1 MKNRMRVIFMLLF
14 ASFFI
19 QAQISN
25 KKQDSEL
32 KQINNMVTEAKS
44 VADQVFL
51 DDLIVSGSACIGQ
64 DCVNGESFGFD
75 TIRLKEN
82 NLRIKAL
89 DTSSSASFP
98 TNDWQITFNDSAN
111 GGKNK
116 FSIDDVDGGRTPFT
130 IEAGAPSHSLYVDNA
145 GRIGFGTTT
154 PVVEIH
160 SVNGD
165 SPTLRLEQSISS
177 GFGAQTWDLAGN
189 ESNFFIRDAT
199 NGSNLPFRIRP
210 KSPSSSI
217 DIFPTGVG
225 IRTSTPDGLLD
236 VAHAANANNHA
247 FLISPTS
254 NVGVNIDN
262 GFLPTGL
269 FDVQTTGGVSR
280 FTVKEN
286 GKVGLGITNP
296 GTALHIADSIP
307 IITLEKTGTGANKW
321 RFGALENHLF
331 IADETGGKTP
341 FLIEPTALDSA
352 FIITSDGLNIKNLDV
367 RSKAHFRSDVYVKGS
382 IFPSASFGPS
392 DERLKTNFEVLNN
405 ATNIL
410 KSLYPK
416 SFYFRSEFVK
426 ELGLPSEKQYGLIA
440 QDVEKLLPELVKEFE
455 TSSGKKYKS
464 VNYTEL
470 IPFLIQGFK
479 EQQLKIVQL
488 EGQISHYASLESRL
502 EKLEKYS
509 NKTSNAKR

>member
-1 MKNRMRVIFMLLF
+1 MRILQTRTRVILTLIF
-14 ASFFI
+14 ASFFM

-51 DDLIVSGSACIGQ
+51 DDLIVTGSACIGQ

-82 NLRIKAL
+82 NLRIKAQ
-89 DTSSSASFP
+89 DTSNSASFP

-130 IEAGAPSHSLYVDNA
+130 IEAGAPNNSLYVEDG
-145 GRIGFGTTT
+145 GRVGFGTST
-154 PVVEIH
+154 PVVGIH
-160 SVNGD
+160 SVNGNT
-165 SPTLRLEQSISS
+165 PTLRLEQDVSN
-177 GFGAQTWDLAGN
+177 GFGAQTWDIAGN

-199 NGSNLPFRIRP
+199 NGSKLPFRI
-210 KSPSSSI
+210 
-217 DIFPTGVG
+217 FP
-225 IRTSTPDGLLD
+225 
-236 VAHAANANNHA
+236 NAPNNA
-247 FLISPTS
+247 LTIE
-254 NVGVNIDN
+254 G
-262 GFLPTGL
+262 
-269 FDVQTTGGVSR
+269 TTGDI
-280 FTVKEN
+280 
-286 GKVGLGITNP
+286 GLGTNSP
-296 GTALHIADSIP
+296 NTTLHIADAIP
-307 IITLEKTGTGANKW
+307 IVTLEKTGTGANKW

-341 FLIEPTALDSA
+341 FLIEPAALDSA
-352 FIITSDGLNIKNLDV
+352 FTITSDGINIKNLDV

-479 EQQLKIVQL
+479 EQQLRIEQL
-488 EGQISHYASLESRL
+488 EGQVSHYASLESRL
-502 EKLEKYS
+502 NRMEAQLNS
-509 NKTSNAKR
+509 NSKNAKR